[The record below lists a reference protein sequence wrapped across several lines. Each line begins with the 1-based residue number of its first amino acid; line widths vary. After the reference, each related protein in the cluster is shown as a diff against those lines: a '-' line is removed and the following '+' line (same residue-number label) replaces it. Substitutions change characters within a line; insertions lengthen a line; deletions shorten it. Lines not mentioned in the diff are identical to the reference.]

1 MDPRAAKY
9 RAELEAIRA
18 NADPVAFAI
27 CQRWHGEKFAVP
39 GHGATSFV
47 RGQLSAAEVAVAV
60 VLARL
65 AGAERAEVDRLR
77 AERDRYLE
85 ALEKIKKL
93 TGPCAHGHLEDPC
106 TCADCTI
113 RRIANHAKNGCGDKA
128 RAALN
133 PTDADKRNR
142 EAFGVG
148 LKKDKGNDDAD

>member
-60 VLARL
+60 VLERL
-65 AGAERAEVDRLR
+65 AGAEGAEVARLT
-77 AERDRYLE
+77 AERDRYRDW
-85 ALEKIKKL
+85 A
-93 TGPCAHGHLEDPC
+93 A
-106 TCADCTI
+106 TCACEQG
-113 RRIANHAKNGCGDKA
+113 RRHPVESGAYPRRKND
-128 RAALN
+128 
-133 PTDADKRNR
+133 
-142 EAFGVG
+142 
-148 LKKDKGNDDAD
+148 